1 MMHRSTQWSLTAEL
15 HLHDTNRLPMRNNQI
30 CNCYLM
36 QAPFGETHTAAAVSP
51 LSHTF
56 LYTNTHARTYTHT
69 GTFLNI
75 LFKLWD
81 HQMLLGG
88 SSSRPRP
95 IFFYQRVRLLSG
107 SVSHLLSPDIYHIII
122 SQSLWLDI
130 AWICYQGFGRAGVQ
144 GLLSTKDRNSVFLC
158 SVHDQRASQQKE
170 KHHWLD
176 DRNISV
182 LKLFEHK
189 DLGCIYE

>member
-36 QAPFGETHTAAAVSP
+36 QAPFGETHTVAPASP

-56 LYTNTHARTYTHT
+56 LCTNAHAHTYTRT
-69 GTFLNI
+69 CTFLNI

-88 SSSRPRP
+88 GILVSATTHFFF
-95 IFFYQRVRLLSG
+95 FFYQRVRLLSG

-122 SQSLWLDI
+122 SQSLRLDI

-144 GLLSTKDRNSVFLC
+144 GLLSTKDRNSGFLC
-158 SVHDQRASQQKE
+158 SLHDQRASQQKE
-170 KHHWLD
+170 KLHWLD
-176 DRNISV
+176 YR
-182 LKLFEHK
+182 K
-189 DLGCIYE
+189 